1 MSFEKANDSMNLLQ
15 MFGFSF
21 PVHVVCVEEEMD
33 LLRLV
38 EEELV
43 EEGREEVHVRIWGD
57 EKEEGEGEGEGEG
70 EREREAQTRLHF
82 LPPLHH
88 SVPVVSQVDPFHQ
101 PARISS

>member
-1 MSFEKANDSMNLLQ
+1 M
-15 MFGFSF
+15 
-21 PVHVVCVEEEMD
+21 MD
-33 LLRLV
+33 LLRLA

-43 EEGREEVHVRIWGD
+43 GEGREEVHVRKWGD
-57 EKEEGEGEGEGEG
+57 EKEEEEG
-70 EREREAQTRLHF
+70 EREREGEAQTRLHF

>member
-1 MSFEKANDSMNLLQ
+1 MSFEKANDRMNLLQ

-21 PVHVVCVEEEMD
+21 PVHVVCVEEEMMD
-33 LLRLV
+33 LLRLA

-43 EEGREEVHVRIWGD
+43 GEGRDEVHVRKWGD
-57 EKEEGEGEGEGEG
+57 EKEEEEGEGEGEG
-70 EREREAQTRLHF
+70 EAQTRLHF